1 MASKK
6 PDPGVETKKTA
17 KKAAEPKAKKTKKA
31 ETPVAAPVAAPV
43 AEARP
48 EVVLPAD
55 HQPRASHEEV
65 ARRAYEIWLARGGS
79 AFENWVE
86 AERQLNGG

>member
-6 PDPGVETKKTA
+6 TDSATEPKKAA
-17 KKAAEPKAKKTKKA
+17 KKAAEPKAKKATKAK
-31 ETPVAAPVAAPV
+31 APV

-48 EVVLPAD
+48 EVVLPAEA
-55 HQPRASHEEV
+55 QPRAHASHEEV

-86 AERQLNGG
+86 AERQLNGQ

>member
-6 PDPGVETKKTA
+6 TDPSAEPKKTT
-17 KKAAEPKAKKTKKA
+17 KKAAEPKAKKAKKVA
-31 ETPVAAPVAAPV
+31 PAVAAAAPEV
-43 AEARP
+43 EARP

>member
-6 PDPGVETKKTA
+6 TDTGTEPKKAA
-17 KKAAEPKAKKTKKA
+17 KKAALPRAKKAKRA
-31 ETPVAAPVAAPV
+31 EAAAF
-43 AEARP
+43 EARP

-55 HQPRASHEEV
+55 PTPRSRASHDEV
-65 ARRAYEIWLARGGS
+65 ARRAYEIWLTRGGS

-86 AERQLNGG
+86 AERQLDGD

>member
-1 MASKK
+1 MASKRT
-6 PDPGVETKKTA
+6 DTAAESKKAA
-17 KKAAEPKAKKTKKA
+17 KKAAAPRAKKAKQPEAT
-31 ETPVAAPVAAPV
+31 VV
-43 AEARP
+43 EARP

-55 HQPRASHEEV
+55 PAPRARASHDEV

-86 AERQLNGG
+86 AERQLAGE

>member
-6 PDPGVETKKTA
+6 TDPATEPKKTA
-17 KKAAEPKAKKTKKA
+17 KKAAEPKAKKATKAKA
-31 ETPVAAPVAAPV
+31 PAAEP
-43 AEARP
+43 RP

-55 HQPRASHEEV
+55 VQPRARASHEEV

-86 AERQLNGG
+86 AERQLNGQ